1 MVTKYIHWY
10 DSNWSFRLVIW
21 TGHSDWSFG
30 LAFWTDNWTCL
41 AVDSANSEIVR
52 TFSNGYVLI
61 VIWTLLG
68 SVMGL
73 KMV

>member
-1 MVTKYIHWY
+1 MF
-10 DSNWSFRLVIW
+10 FRYCLKLVIR
-21 TGHSDWSFG
+21 TGNSNWSFG
-30 LAFWTDNWTCL
+30 LAFWTDYWTCP

-52 TFSNGYVLI
+52 TFPDGYVLI